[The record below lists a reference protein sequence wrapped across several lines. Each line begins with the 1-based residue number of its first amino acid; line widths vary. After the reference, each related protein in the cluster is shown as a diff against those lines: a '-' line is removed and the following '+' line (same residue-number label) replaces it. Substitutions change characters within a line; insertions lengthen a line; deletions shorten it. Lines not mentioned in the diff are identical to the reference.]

1 MSKKYIKPA
10 ISIVSDV
17 AESVYAASGV
27 SNGAL
32 NTHYLGVFDH
42 WGTDGG
48 KAFFQTEWSSIE
60 GTITLNISFSDT
72 IDDIETSDSSVQKS
86 YSGNKATLTFAST
99 ISSPLTIGVHMNH
112 GTNIDNLQIT
122 GSSYSVK

>member
-17 AESVYAASGV
+17 AENVYVASGS
-27 SNGAL
+27 SNGTV
-32 NTHYLGVFDH
+32 NTGSISVIDR
-42 WGTDGG
+42 WGNTGG
-48 KAFFQTEWSSIE
+48 KAMFQTEWSSIE
-60 GTITLNISFSDT
+60 GTITLNVSFNDT

-86 YSGNKATLTFAST
+86 YSGNTATLTFAST
-99 ISSPLTIGVHMNH
+99 IASPLRIGVHLNH

>member
-17 AESVYAASGV
+17 AENVYAASDT

-32 NTHYLGVFDH
+32 NTSYVGVIDR
-42 WGTDGG
+42 WGNNGG
-48 KAFFQTEWSSIE
+48 KAFFQTEWSSID
-60 GTITLNISFSDT
+60 GTITLNISFNDT

-86 YSGNKATLTFAST
+86 YSGNKATLSFAST
-99 ISSPLTIGVHMNH
+99 VSSPLLIGIHLNH

-122 GSSYSVK
+122 GFTYSVK

>member
-17 AESVYAASGV
+17 AENVYAASGT

-32 NTHYLGVFDH
+32 NTSYVGVIDR
-42 WGTDGG
+42 WGNNGG
-48 KAFFQTEWSSIE
+48 KAFFQTEWSSID
-60 GTITLNISFSDT
+60 GTITLNISFNDT

-86 YSGNKATLTFAST
+86 YSGNKATLSFAST
-99 ISSPLTIGVHMNH
+99 VSSPLLIGIHLNH

-122 GSSYSVK
+122 GFTYSVK